1 MICWQITLEHLRWM
15 MMTTIRLIHGPVK
28 SYTFCANLSNYFPI
42 DTPEGGSS
50 PTSNSHHL
58 GVHARGPLRAGRD
71 EARGSRWF
79 SAGERDD
86 ALADAA
92 LFVVLG
98 IVLLVLGVLTDT
110 RYPLF

>member
-1 MICWQITLEHLRWM
+1 MLAADAARRFGRLLLVLAGSTAAVSVAVGLASGNGLSRSLSFGLYVVGCGTLVIGFALA
-15 MMTTIRLIHGPVK
+15 V
-28 SYTFCANLSNYFPI
+28 
-42 DTPEGGSS
+42 
-50 PTSNSHHL
+50 
-58 GVHARGPLRAGRD
+58 RGPLRVGKS
-71 EARGSRWF
+71 EATGSGWF

>member
-1 MICWQITLEHLRWM
+1 VSVAVGLASGNGLSRSLSFGLYVVGCATLVIGFAL
-15 MMTTIRLIHGPVK
+15 
-28 SYTFCANLSNYFPI
+28 A
-42 DTPEGGSS
+42 
-50 PTSNSHHL
+50 
-58 GVHARGPLRAGRD
+58 ARGPLRAGRD

>member
-1 MICWQITLEHLRWM
+1 LVIGFALA
-15 MMTTIRLIHGPVK
+15 V
-28 SYTFCANLSNYFPI
+28 
-42 DTPEGGSS
+42 
-50 PTSNSHHL
+50 
-58 GVHARGPLRAGRD
+58 RGPLRVGNS
-71 EARGSRWF
+71 EATGSGWF
-79 SAGERDD
+79 SKGERDD

>member
-1 MICWQITLEHLRWM
+1 MSVAVGLASGNGLSRSLSFGLYVVGCATLVIGFAL
-15 MMTTIRLIHGPVK
+15 
-28 SYTFCANLSNYFPI
+28 A
-42 DTPEGGSS
+42 
-50 PTSNSHHL
+50 
-58 GVHARGPLRAGRD
+58 ARGPLRAGRD